1 MKFFRYFEY
10 MLKVPFRIHKIY
22 DEIRNVKRQFMS
34 AHNALISAQMAAY
47 IDNPNAMLELSK
59 AFIAPQMIYNT
70 DNALKFLS
78 LVRPFRS
85 PSFKFVRIGGNT
97 DGGYCLLCP
106 PPIKSNSS
114 PKVVSLGVSEYSP
127 FDLEMADMGYEVL
140 EYDASIKSSPYPKHP
155 NIKFFKKFVG
165 AVESHDTITLA
176 QIIKDN
182 HFDTNAHNILQC
194 DIEDAEWELLEHI
207 DISIVA
213 KYFPQILFE
222 FHNCYPDDEALTQRR
237 LIILEKINEYFV
249 PIHTHFN
256 HNGGLLFAKNLLFSS
271 LLEVSYLRKDL
282 IPNDATPLKG
292 SATLPGLDY
301 PNIPNY
307 PDIPVIFV

>member
-1 MKFFRYFEY
+1 MKLKMKFFRYFEY

-106 PPIKSNSS
+106 PP
-114 PKVVSLGVSEYSP
+114 
-127 FDLEMADMGYEVL
+127 
-140 EYDASIKSSPYPKHP
+140 H
-155 NIKFFKKFVG
+155 
-165 AVESHDTITLA
+165 
-176 QIIKDN
+176 
-182 HFDTNAHNILQC
+182 
-194 DIEDAEWELLEHI
+194 
-207 DISIVA
+207 
-213 KYFPQILFE
+213 
-222 FHNCYPDDEALTQRR
+222 
-237 LIILEKINEYFV
+237 
-249 PIHTHFN
+249 
-256 HNGGLLFAKNLLFSS
+256 
-271 LLEVSYLRKDL
+271 
-282 IPNDATPLKG
+282 
-292 SATLPGLDY
+292 
-301 PNIPNY
+301 
-307 PDIPVIFV
+307 